1 MSPPRHHKLLH
12 LTKPPIPY
20 PNHETT
26 PPTDKIEASISA
38 TKDNTTNVCVGETEK
53 DDSTH

>member
-38 TKDNTTNVCVGETEK
+38 IKDNTTNVCVGETEN